1 MIEVQFRWL
10 NDDGTITSRTLKKN
24 FVPRVGEHESFDAK
38 GRKKEGI
45 VHSVTSID
53 TDNGERVVVVLK

>member
-1 MIEVQFRWL
+1 MIEVEFRWL
-10 NDDGTITSRTLKKN
+10 NAEGVVTSRTLKKN
-24 FVPRVGEHESFDAK
+24 FVPRVGEHESFNAK

-53 TDNGERVVVVLK
+53 TDNGERVVVNLK